1 MRPKKASPRVANT
14 PVFMPTGIG
23 SIIGC
28 GNLMKQ
34 RCGLRGLSVACQAG
48 FFNAFFSP
56 PAVMPTRS
64 TASPNSTAEIEPLN
78 HTRTMY
84 NKIPVNKSL
93 MFVRRRRAKRLLLLQ
108 PAEITLGTNFSKA
121 KKIPCGEQCSEAK
134 PEDPRPRRVK
144 RPEHRAEKQGQGN
157 DAELPAQDFPDHGV
171 LHAAPPQPLLQPVER
186 AVIFAA
192 FCLHRPVPLGGA
204 VCACPARCCGIP
216 RRCPR

>member
-1 MRPKKASPRVANT
+1 
-14 PVFMPTGIG
+14 MPTGIG

-28 GNLMKQ
+28 RNLMKQ
-34 RCGLRGLSVACQAG
+34 RCGLRGLSVACQTG

-56 PAVMPTRS
+56 PAVIPTRS

-108 PAEITLGTNFSKA
+108 PAEITLGTNFIKA
-121 KKIPCGEQCSEAK
+121 KKFHAESSARSQTRRSTPPPGERA
-134 PEDPRPRRVK
+134 RAPRRK
-144 RPEHRAEKQGQGN
+144 AGTKAMTLICQHRISRIVGSCT
-157 DAELPAQDFPDHGV
+157 P
-171 LHAAPPQPLLQPVER
+171 APPQPLLQPMER

-204 VCACPARCCGIP
+204 ICARPARYCGIP

>member
-1 MRPKKASPRVANT
+1 MANT

-28 GNLMKQ
+28 RNLMKQ
-34 RCGLRGLSVACQAG
+34 RCGLRGLSVACQTG

-56 PAVMPTRS
+56 PAVIPTRS

-108 PAEITLGTNFSKA
+108 PAEMTLGTNFIKA
-121 KKIPCGEQCSEAK
+121 KKFHAERSAPK
-134 PEDPRPRRVK
+134 PNQK
-144 RPEHRAEKQGQGN
+144 IHA
-157 DAELPAQDFPDHGV
+157 PAG
-171 LHAAPPQPLLQPVER
+171 
-186 AVIFAA
+186 
-192 FCLHRPVPLGGA
+192 
-204 VCACPARCCGIP
+204 
-216 RRCPR
+216 